1 MILGAVVIHISYLYQ
16 QAFYMAFTH
25 RKIINDPVHG
35 FITIND
41 PLIFEIISHPFY
53 QRLRR
58 IQQMALAQMVYPGA
72 VHTRLH
78 HSLGAYHL
86 MTIAINELK
95 EKGIV
100 ITEEEALAAKAA
112 ILLHDIGHG
121 PYSHA
126 LENVLLKGIHHEE
139 ISLRIMDALNEDANP
154 KLKGQLTLAIQIFR
168 NQYPKKF
175 LHQLISGQLDVD
187 RLDYLSRDSFF
198 TGVSEG
204 VVGYE
209 RILKMLTVCDNE
221 LVVEEKGINSVEKFL
236 LSRRLM
242 YWQVYR
248 HKTVVASEN
257 MLIKIIERA
266 QYLFQQNN
274 DSVKTNALLD
284 TFLAHPNI
292 SINELDLN
300 AYCNL
305 DDTDILHAIKQ
316 WQNNTDPVLSILC
329 KGLLNRKCFKC
340 QIQSEPITEVQWD
353 KAIAKTAERFPFN
366 KEDLAYL
373 CFQGTVSNTLYKN
386 DNETI
391 KVLLKSGEICN
402 ISAIQ
407 NAIIIESLSAP
418 VKKFYICLLND

>member
-1 MILGAVVIHISYLYQ
+1 
-16 QAFYMAFTH
+16 MASTL

-41 PLIFEIISHPFY
+41 PLVFEIIKHPYY

-58 IQQMALAQMVYPGA
+58 IQQMAMAQLVYPGA

-86 MTIAINELK
+86 MTIAIAELRD
-95 EKGIV
+95 KGIE
-100 ITEEEALAAKAA
+100 ISTEEAQAAKAA

-126 LENVLLKGIHHEE
+126 LEKVLLKGVHHESM
-139 ISLRIMDALNEDANP
+139 SLLIMQFLNTSDNP
-154 KLKGQLTLAIQIFR
+154 ILKGRLDLAIQIFT

-209 RILKMLTVCDNE
+209 RIIKMLTVHNNE

-236 LSRRLM
+236 VSRRLM

-257 MLIKIIERA
+257 MLVKIIERA
-266 QYLFQQNN
+266 KYLFQHNN
-274 DSVKTNALLD
+274 KEVSTSGVLD
-284 TFLAHPNI
+284 YFLGSFDGQLA
-292 SINELDLN
+292 SIDLN
-300 AYCNL
+300 AFCQL
-305 DDTDILHAIKQ
+305 DDTDILFAIKQ
-316 WQNNTDPVLSILC
+316 WQHHSDKVLSILC
-329 KGLLNRKCFKC
+329 NRFLNRQCFKC
-340 QIQSEPITEVQWD
+340 FMQSNLIEEETFKSHFEKVKSAFELTDEEV
-353 KAIAKTAERFPFN
+353 
-366 KEDLAYL
+366 AYL
-373 CFQGTVSNTLYKN
+373 CFKSETSNTMYQSN
-386 DNETI
+386 EETI
-391 KVLLKSGEICN
+391 KILLKSSEIAN

-407 NAIIIESLSAP
+407 NALINESLSAP
-418 VKKFYICLLND
+418 VKKFYICWLND

>member
-1 MILGAVVIHISYLYQ
+1 
-16 QAFYMAFTH
+16 MAITH

-41 PLIFEIISHPFY
+41 PLIFEIISHPYY

-58 IQQMALAQMVYPGA
+58 IQQMALAQLVYPGA

-86 MTIAINELK
+86 MCIAINELK
-95 EKGIV
+95 DKGIE
-100 ITEEEALAAKAA
+100 ITPEEAVAVKAA

-126 LENVLLKGIHHEE
+126 LEKILLKGISHE
-139 ISLRIMDALNEDANP
+139 SLSLVIMQNLNEHENP
-154 KLKGQLTLAIQIFR
+154 ILKGNLSLAIQIFT

-198 TGVSEG
+198 TGVTEG

-209 RILKMLTVCDNE
+209 RILKMLIVRDNE

-257 MLIKIIERA
+257 MLVKIIERA
-266 QYLFQQNN
+266 QLLFEQKNEQ
-274 DSVKTNALLD
+274 VKTGALLD
-284 TFLAHPNI
+284 NFLSNPNI
-292 SINELDLN
+292 KIEDLSLN
-300 AYCNL
+300 DYCNL
-305 DDTDILHAIKQ
+305 DDTDIMHAIKK
-316 WQNNTDPVLSILC
+316 WQYHTDPVLSLLC

-340 QIQSEPITEVQWD
+340 QIQSEPIEDQQWIN
-353 KAIAKTAERFPFN
+353 ALNKTRIKYALNEQ
-366 KEDLAYL
+366 DLAFL
-373 CFQGTVSNTLYKN
+373 CFKGTVSNTLYKN

-391 KVLLKSGEICN
+391 KILLKSGEIAN

-407 NAIIIESLSAP
+407 NALIVESLSAP
-418 VKKFYICLLND
+418 VKKFYICSLNE

>member
-1 MILGAVVIHISYLYQ
+1 
-16 QAFYMAFTH
+16 MASTL

-41 PLIFEIISHPFY
+41 PLVFEIIKHPFY

-58 IQQMALAQMVYPGA
+58 IQQMAMAQLVYPGA

-86 MTIAINELK
+86 MTIAIAELRD
-95 EKGIV
+95 KGMEISA
-100 ITEEEALAAKAA
+100 EEAQAAKAA

-126 LENVLLKGIHHEE
+126 LEKVLLKGVHHESM
-139 ISLRIMDALNEDANP
+139 SLLIMQFLNTSDNP
-154 KLKGQLTLAIQIFR
+154 ILKGGLDLAIQIFT

-209 RILKMLTVCDNE
+209 RIIKMLTVHNNE

-236 LSRRLM
+236 VSRRLM

-257 MLIKIIERA
+257 MLVKIIERA
-266 QYLFQQNN
+266 QYLFQHKNKE
-274 DSVKTNALLD
+274 VATGAVLD
-284 TFLAHPNI
+284 YFLGKLNGKLA
-292 SINELDLN
+292 SIDLD
-300 AYCNL
+300 AFCQL
-305 DDTDILHAIKQ
+305 DDTDILFAIKQ
-316 WQNNTDPVLSILC
+316 WQHHSDKVLSILC
-329 KGLLNRKCFKC
+329 NRFLNRQCFKC
-340 QIQSEPITEVQWD
+340 FMQSNLIEEDTFKSHFEKV
-353 KAIAKTAERFPFN
+353 KTHFKLTDEETAF
-366 KEDLAYL
+366 L
-373 CFQGTVSNTLYKN
+373 CFKSETSNTMYHSKE
-386 DNETI
+386 ETI
-391 KVLLKSGEICN
+391 KILLKSGEIAN

-407 NAIIIESLSAP
+407 NALINESLSAP
-418 VKKFYICLLND
+418 VKKFYICWLND

>member
-1 MILGAVVIHISYLYQ
+1 
-16 QAFYMAFTH
+16 MAFTH

-58 IQQMALAQMVYPGA
+58 IQQMALAQLVYPGA

-86 MTIAINELK
+86 MCIALNELK
-95 EKGIV
+95 DKGV
-100 ITEEEALAAKAA
+100 EITAEETTAAKAA

-126 LENVLLKGIHHEE
+126 LEKVLLKGISHED
-139 ISLRIMDALNEDANP
+139 ISLVIMQKLNEVENP
-154 KLKGQLTLAIQIFR
+154 ILKGNLSLAIQIFK
-168 NQYPKKF
+168 NQYHKKF

-209 RILKMLTVCDNE
+209 RILKMLTVRDNE

-257 MLIKIIERA
+257 MLVKIIERA
-266 QYLFQQNN
+266 QFLFEQNN
-274 DSVKTNALLD
+274 KEVKTGTLID
-284 TFLAHPNI
+284 SFLNNPNI
-292 SINELDLN
+292 NINELDISD
-300 AYCNL
+300 YCNL
-305 DDTDILHAIKQ
+305 DDTDILYAIKK
-316 WQNNTDPVLSILC
+316 WQHHSDKVLSILC
-329 KGLLNRKCFKC
+329 KGLLNRNCFKC
-340 QIQSEPITEVQWD
+340 IIQSEPINEKQWEIALNKT
-353 KAIAKTAERFPFN
+353 KAKFSLEAQ
-366 KEDLAYL
+366 DLTFL
-373 CFQGTVSNTLYKN
+373 CFKGTVSNTLYKN

-391 KVLLKSGEICN
+391 KILLKSGEIAN

-407 NAIIIESLSAP
+407 NALIVESLSAP
-418 VKKFYICLLND
+418 VKKFYICSLNE

>member
-1 MILGAVVIHISYLYQ
+1 
-16 QAFYMAFTH
+16 MAFTH

-41 PLIFEIISHPFY
+41 PLIFEIISHPYY

-58 IQQMALAQMVYPGA
+58 IQQMALAQLVYPGA

-86 MTIAINELK
+86 MCIAINELK
-95 EKGIV
+95 DKGIE
-100 ITEEEALAAKAA
+100 ITDQEAVAAKAA

-126 LENVLLKGIHHEE
+126 LEKVLLKGIHHED
-139 ISLRIMDALNEDANP
+139 ISLAIMNALNESSNP
-154 KLKGQLTLAIQIFR
+154 KLNGQLNLAIKIFT
-168 NQYPKKF
+168 NQYHKKF

-209 RILKMLTVCDNE
+209 RILKMLTVRENE

-257 MLIKIIERA
+257 MLVKIIERA
-266 QYLFQQNN
+266 QLLFEQKNETA
-274 DSVKTNALLD
+274 KTGTLLD
-284 TFLAHPNI
+284 YFLSNTQIKIAD
-292 SINELDLN
+292 LDLN
-300 AYCNL
+300 FYCQL
-305 DDTDILHAIKQ
+305 DDTDILYAIKQ
-316 WQNNTDPVLSILC
+316 WQNNDDPVLSILC
-329 KGLLNRKCFKC
+329 KGLLNRNCFKC
-340 QIQSEPITEVQWD
+340 QIQAEPIEN
-353 KAIAKTAERFPFN
+353 KAWETALQKTKAAFPFN
-366 KEDLAYL
+366 DDDLAFL
-373 CFQGTVSNTLYKN
+373 CFKGTVSNTLYKN

-391 KVLLKSGEICN
+391 KILLKSGEIAN

-407 NAIIIESLSAP
+407 NAIIVESLSTP
-418 VKKFYICLLND
+418 VKKFYICSLNE

>member
-1 MILGAVVIHISYLYQ
+1 
-16 QAFYMAFTH
+16 MAFTH

-41 PLIFEIISHPFY
+41 PIIFDIIGHPFY

-58 IQQMALAQMVYPGA
+58 IQQMALAQLVYPGA

-95 EKGIV
+95 EKGIE
-100 ITEEEALAAKAA
+100 ITPEETLAAKAA

-126 LENVLLKGIHHEE
+126 LEKVLLKGIDHES
-139 ISLRIMDALNEDANP
+139 ISLRIMHYLNEEENSI
-154 KLKGQLTLAIQIFR
+154 LKGQLTLAIQIFT

-209 RILKMLTVCDNE
+209 RILKMLTVKNNE
-221 LVVEEKGINSVEKFL
+221 LMVEEKGLNSVEKFL
-236 LSRRLM
+236 FARQLM

-257 MLIKIIERA
+257 MLVKIIERA
-266 QYLFQQNN
+266 QFLFSQK
-274 DSVKTNALLD
+274 DGSVQTGSLLD
-284 TFLAHPNI
+284 YFLSNPNTTL
-292 SINELDLN
+292 EKLN
-300 AYCNL
+300 LVTYCNL
-305 DDTDILHAIKQ
+305 DDTDILFAIKQ
-316 WQNNTDPVLSILC
+316 WQNNSDQVLSLLC

-340 QIQSEPITEVQWD
+340 QIQASPITQDQWE
-353 KAIAKTAERFPFN
+353 KAITSIKARFPFN
-366 KEDLAYL
+366 EEELAYL
-373 CFQGTVSNTLYKN
+373 CFKGTVSNTLYKN

-391 KVLLKSGEICN
+391 KILLKSGEMTN
-402 ISAIQ
+402 ISSIQ
-407 NAIIIESLSAP
+407 NALIVESVSAP
-418 VKKFYICLLND
+418 VKKFYICLHNE